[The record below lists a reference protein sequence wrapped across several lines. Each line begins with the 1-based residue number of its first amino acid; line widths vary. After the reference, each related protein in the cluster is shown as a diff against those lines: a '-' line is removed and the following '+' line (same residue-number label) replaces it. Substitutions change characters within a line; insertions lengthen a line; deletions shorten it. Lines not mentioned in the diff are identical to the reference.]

1 MCPKV
6 TVIITTVQ
14 KTVSDIKSMELY
26 RKQLHLYIY
35 IESIL
40 TLSCD
45 QQRQEIDNHWWSG
58 GKINIFLFKLLLPHM
73 TVSDRVTEIQGISN
87 AEHLYSGDPI
97 QAFVITFNVIVTLL
111 MSGHLIPKG
120 VICNDYHKLYVKE
133 TKSRKKG
140 KKM

>member
-1 MCPKV
+1 
-6 TVIITTVQ
+6 
-14 KTVSDIKSMELY
+14 
-26 RKQLHLYIY
+26 
-35 IESIL
+35 
-40 TLSCD
+40 
-45 QQRQEIDNHWWSG
+45 
-58 GKINIFLFKLLLPHM
+58 M

-133 TKSRKKG
+133 TKSKKKG